1 MKKFLLGILILSA
14 LVGTGFCIRHVSGVL
29 PETVEVSGV
38 LPETVEKEV
47 TPTIGFEKEE
57 TTLEEEEPLIEESN
71 L

>member
-14 LVGTGFCIRHVSGVL
+14 LVGTGFCIRHVSGI
-29 PETVEVSGV
+29 

-71 L
+71 I